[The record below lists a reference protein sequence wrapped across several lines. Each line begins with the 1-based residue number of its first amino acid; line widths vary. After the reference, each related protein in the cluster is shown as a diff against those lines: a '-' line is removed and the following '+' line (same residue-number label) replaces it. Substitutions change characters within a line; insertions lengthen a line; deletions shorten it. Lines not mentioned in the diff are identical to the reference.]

1 MVVRE
6 QCVIITDGR
15 HLCEVFA
22 LGHGLDGQP
31 LDGALV
37 EGLLEQELARLRVD
51 PHLSREG
58 VMGLLGGCQTVID
71 TSKHPVNVSFFT
83 SFKT

>member
-6 QCVIITDGR
+6 QCVIITDGRRR

-37 EGLLEQELARLRVD
+37 EGLLEQELAGLRVD
-51 PHLSREG
+51 PHLPRDG
-58 VMGLLGGCQTVID
+58 VRGYWGAARQ
-71 TSKHPVNVSFFT
+71 
-83 SFKT
+83 